1 METENHY
8 CIINEYAFCLWHF
21 SIMFSN
27 VPPPPPPTTYYALG
41 NRESESKQYFC
52 IVNSAEK
59 RRGDWKEKQVDKNI
73 QFYSN
78 FRTYNPMT
86 FVFLNFN
93 IVLKRYNQF
102 HPLESFCIQGM
113 SLGYAHEN
121 KKNKGIWRCHI

>member
-8 CIINEYAFCLWHF
+8 CIINEYALICLWHF

-27 VPPPPPPTTYYALG
+27 VSPPPPTTYYALG

-52 IVNSAEK
+52 IVSSAEK
-59 RRGDWKEKQVDKNI
+59 RRGDWKEKQVDKNT

-86 FVFLNFN
+86 CFFKFQHSFKKIQSISPTREL
-93 IVLKRYNQF
+93 L
-102 HPLESFCIQGM
+102 HP
-113 SLGYAHEN
+113 GYVA
-121 KKNKGIWRCHI
+121 GIRARE